1 MASEKL
7 LVEPRGAVTL
17 VTIDRPNVHNCIDA
31 ETADALTTAIKSFA
45 EDGDAR
51 VMVVTGAG
59 GRAFCSGAD
68 LKGVEELMRRPGALR
83 NAPLGFSN
91 LDPPKPRIAA
101 VEGYCI
107 GGGIE
112 LACWCDFAVAGES
125 AVFAA
130 LNRRSG
136 VPWVDGGT
144 QRMTRRIGTGNAL
157 YLMETGERIDA
168 RRALRMGLVQEVV
181 PAGEALE
188 RALELAERIAAYPQ
202 KSLLAD
208 REAALATL
216 GLSLEEG
223 LALEAKLGHPTA
235 YEAEFGEGVRR
246 FSEGKE
252 QGEGGTAGTP
262 PETER

>member
-1 MASEKL
+1 MPKL
-7 LVEPRGAVTL
+7 LVERRDAVTV
-17 VTIDRPNVHNCIDA
+17 VTINRPDVHNCFDA
-31 ETADALTTAIKSFA
+31 EMADLMSEAIEAFRDDDS
-45 EDGDAR
+45 AR

-68 LKGVEELMRRPGALR
+68 LKAVAELMRRPGAMR

-91 LDPPKPRIAA
+91 LEPGKPRIAA

-112 LACWCDFAVAGES
+112 LACWCDFTVAGETS
-125 AVFAA
+125 VFGA

-144 QRMTRRIGTGNAL
+144 QRMTRRIGIGNSL

-168 RRALRMGLVQEVV
+168 RRALEMGLIQEVV
-181 PAGEALE
+181 PEGTALD
-188 RALELAERIAAYPQ
+188 RALELAERMAAYPW

-208 REAALATL
+208 REAALATY
-216 GLSLEEG
+216 GLPLEQG
-223 LALEAKLGHPTA
+223 LAFEAEVGHPTA
-235 YEAEFGEGVRR
+235 YDEEFEEGIRR
-246 FSEGKE
+246 FVD
-252 QGEGGTAGTP
+252 
-262 PETER
+262 RR